1 MARRSKKSD
10 GTLVVAALVLAP
22 IIWLHDKIGAG
33 GIILLVV
40 VIVALIVVSSRSK
53 KKQRARTAKPRQT
66 SRNATITI
74 PAGRVDDILG
84 ALDRMDMTDYLG
96 QAANAGGKAKAAS
109 DAGDFDGAWRL
120 YHEQKALYLKH
131 ANRSEFTPVQ
141 AIALEGSV
149 NRNLANLLRIEGRHL
164 EALVHFL
171 YYFATS
177 PRRTKTDEKQI
188 VAYYNRS
195 EIKAVDIDKVRAFAE
210 NLGPIPNFRLI
221 QSTCT
226 QWKGAAR

>member
-1 MARRSKKSD
+1 MI
-10 GTLVVAALVLAP
+10 AALVLAS

-40 VIVALIVVSSRSK
+40 VIVALIVVSSRSQ
-53 KKQRARTAKPRQT
+53 KKQRGRTAKPRLSSQKNT
-66 SRNATITI
+66 TITI
-74 PAGRVDDILG
+74 PAGRVDDILS

-96 QAANAGGKAKAAS
+96 QAAKAGGKAKAAS
-109 DAGDFDGAWRL
+109 DAGDFDGAWRH
-120 YHEQKALYLKH
+120 YHEQKALYLNH

-149 NRNLANLLRIEGRHL
+149 HRNLANLLRIEGRHL

-171 YYFATS
+171 YYYATS
-177 PRRTKTDEKQI
+177 PKRTKTDEKQI

-195 EIKAVDIDKVRAFAE
+195 EIKSVDIDHVRGFAE

-221 QSTCT
+221 QSTCA